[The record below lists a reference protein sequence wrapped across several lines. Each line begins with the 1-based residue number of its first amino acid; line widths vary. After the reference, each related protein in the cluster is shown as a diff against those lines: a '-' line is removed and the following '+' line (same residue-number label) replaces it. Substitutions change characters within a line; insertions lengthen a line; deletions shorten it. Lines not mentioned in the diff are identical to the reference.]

1 MSKLLCLVCK
11 TEEAVPK
18 VGHGTGIPNKQG
30 TQLLCP
36 EGDSQVHASV
46 PIPLHC
52 GRPMRYFEDEDAD
65 QYRVCPD

>member
-18 VGHGTGIPNKQG
+18 VGHGIGVPNKEGSYLQ
-30 TQLLCP
+30 CP
-36 EGDSQVHASV
+36 EGDSSIHAPV

-52 GRPMRYFEDEDAD
+52 GKSMRYFEDEDAD